1 MKFDENRS
9 IECCNLWNIPLTLR
23 KGVIFGMNEFKNG
36 PENGSMAT
44 NMEEVKQLGK
54 QMDRMRDNKE
64 LEEDNRVSDPAQ
76 SEDTSSMKKREND

>member
-1 MKFDENRS
+1 MS
-9 IECCNLWNIPLTLR
+9 
-23 KGVIFGMNEFKNG
+23 EFKNG

-64 LEEDNRVSDPAQ
+64 LEEGNRVSDPAQ

>member
-1 MKFDENRS
+1 
-9 IECCNLWNIPLTLR
+9 
-23 KGVIFGMNEFKNG
+23 MNEFKNG

-44 NMEEVKQLGK
+44 NMEELKQLGK

-76 SEDTSSMKKREND
+76 SEETSSMKKREND